1 MFADE
6 VTPDEVWDCIAHLPR
21 ESATMSALADDPHFP
36 PGDAPEHPPMSEYS
50 PEVEAIG
57 RVHDMTAA
65 LFVLV
70 ASLFAKGGAPKV
82 APFPRPLPAGQREA
96 QKRAMS
102 ERWQRHRVL
111 VARLIPGKGEDHG

>member
-1 MFADE
+1 MLSGD
-6 VTPDEVWDCIAHLPR
+6 VTPDEAWDCIIHLPR
-21 ESATMSALADDPHFP
+21 ESATMSALADDPDAV
-36 PGDAPEHPPMSEYS
+36 PGDPPAHPPMSQYS

-65 LFVLV
+65 LYVLV

-96 QKRAMS
+96 QKARMAQ
-102 ERWQRHRVL
+102 RWKRHRAL
-111 VARLIPGKGEDHG
+111 VARLIPGKEDRG